1 MASSFR
7 ASILA
12 QLDTKNI
19 PNEIKTKIEN
29 QTVKFSNITFDKT
42 QLINSIQ
49 SALNGHNFNVN
60 FGNVSFNTQNL
71 VQQAQQTGA
80 NIGQQITQQINSKLN
95 RIDIDNT
102 KAQISQMERVLKSW
116 SFDDTSIKNVTKDL
130 LSMNIG
136 IEKIKTNLNSDGSI
150 SINIRGIDKLQNIVN
165 VSKQL
170 DSQGIL
176 HNLGTTITQNFAQQ
190 EKQISKNNAEIIK
203 YKANL
208 ESTYKKAIDQN
219 SAKPISNQSDLQSL
233 ANEYKNVIAVI
244 DNLQSADSQT
254 FGVIKA
260 NVDKAIKSF
269 ETYITLLQTANTTAT
284 DWRSRDVTAI
294 KEDQVERLRVFNA
307 EIAKSGISINSFQ
320 TDVQGLN
327 GLLSQISDPKS
338 LRTYLDQF
346 SKAKNEFR
354 ALQKEASQ
362 FTNISDVNI
371 LIGKME
377 TWLNKNTKSA
387 NTYRNTV
394 KKLVDEYR
402 NLAANGKVLV
412 TDTQRIAKAFKEAD
426 ASAAAAGLKGRSF
439 FEQISGAAKSLT
451 RYFGVSSLI
460 YNSFSSIKNGISTVV
475 ELDTALVDLKKT
487 TDGTVEQLNNFYYS
501 ANETAKNLG
510 VTTKEVIQATAEW
523 SRLGYGLKDAETMA
537 QVSAKFKAI
546 SPGVD
551 MEQAQNG
558 LVSAMKA
565 FNISADEALDGI
577 ASKIN
582 SIGNSQAVSNANIIE
597 FLTRSSAAMKEA
609 NNTLEETIA
618 LGTAATEITR
628 DAASV
633 GKWRCRQ

>member
-95 RIDIDNT
+95 RIDINNT

-116 SFDDTSIKNVTKDL
+116 SFDDASIKNVTKDL

-426 ASAAAAGLKGRSF
+426 TSATAAGLKGRSF

-487 TDGTVEQLNNFYYS
+487 TDGTEAQLNSFYYS
-501 ANETAKNLG
+501 ANETAKQLG
-510 VTTKEVIQATAEW
+510 VTTKEVINSTSEW

-565 FNISADEALDGI
+565 N
-577 ASKIN
+577 K
-582 SIGNSQAVSNANIIE
+582 
-597 FLTRSSAAMKEA
+597 
-609 NNTLEETIA
+609 
-618 LGTAATEITR
+618 
-628 DAASV
+628 
-633 GKWRCRQ
+633 

>member
-95 RIDIDNT
+95 RIDINNT

-487 TDGTVEQLNNFYYS
+487 TDGTEAQLNSFYYS
-501 ANETAKNLG
+501 ANETAKQLG
-510 VTTKEVIQATAEW
+510 VTTKEVINSTSEW

-565 FNISADEALDGI
+565 NLNINALLY
-577 ASKIN
+577 
-582 SIGNSQAVSNANIIE
+582 SN
-597 FLTRSSAAMKEA
+597 MQ
-609 NNTLEETIA
+609 LEYI
-618 LGTAATEITR
+618 
-628 DAASV
+628 
-633 GKWRCRQ
+633 

>member
-1 MASSFR
+1 
-7 ASILA
+7 
-12 QLDTKNI
+12 
-19 PNEIKTKIEN
+19 
-29 QTVKFSNITFDKT
+29 
-42 QLINSIQ
+42 
-49 SALNGHNFNVN
+49 
-60 FGNVSFNTQNL
+60 
-71 VQQAQQTGA
+71 
-80 NIGQQITQQINSKLN
+80 
-95 RIDIDNT
+95 
-102 KAQISQMERVLKSW
+102 MERVLKSW

-426 ASAAAAGLKGRSF
+426 VSAAAAGLKGRSF

-487 TDGTVEQLNNFYYS
+487 TDGTEAQLNSFYYS
-501 ANETAKNLG
+501 ANETAKSLG
-510 VTTKEVIQATAEW
+510 VTTKEVIQAASSW
-523 SRLGYGLKDAETMA
+523 SRLGYSLKDAETMA
-537 QVSAKFKAI
+537 EVSSKFKAI

-551 MEQAQNG
+551 MEQAQDG

-582 SIGNSQAVSNANIIE
+582 AIGKLLPKHIVICGE
-597 FLTRSSAAMKEA
+597 
-609 NNTLEETIA
+609 
-618 LGTAATEITR
+618 
-628 DAASV
+628 
-633 GKWRCRQ
+633 

>member
-95 RIDIDNT
+95 RIDINNT

-116 SFDDTSIKNVTKDL
+116 SFDDASIKNVTKDL

-426 ASAAAAGLKGRSF
+426 TSAAAAGLKGRSF

-487 TDGTVEQLNNFYYS
+487 TDGTEAQLNSFYYS
-501 ANETAKNLG
+501 ANETAKQLG
-510 VTTKEVIQATAEW
+510 VTTKEVINSTSEW

-565 FNISADEALDGI
+565 N
-577 ASKIN
+577 K
-582 SIGNSQAVSNANIIE
+582 
-597 FLTRSSAAMKEA
+597 
-609 NNTLEETIA
+609 
-618 LGTAATEITR
+618 
-628 DAASV
+628 
-633 GKWRCRQ
+633 

>member
-19 PNEIKTKIEN
+19 SNEIKTKIEN

-95 RIDIDNT
+95 RIDINNT

-426 ASAAAAGLKGRSF
+426 TSAAAAGLKGRSF

-487 TDGTVEQLNNFYYS
+487 TDGTEAQLNSFYYS
-501 ANETAKNLG
+501 ANETAKQLG
-510 VTTKEVIQATAEW
+510 VTTKEVINSTSEW

-565 FNISADEALDGI
+565 N
-577 ASKIN
+577 K
-582 SIGNSQAVSNANIIE
+582 
-597 FLTRSSAAMKEA
+597 
-609 NNTLEETIA
+609 
-618 LGTAATEITR
+618 
-628 DAASV
+628 
-633 GKWRCRQ
+633 

>member
-95 RIDIDNT
+95 RIDINNT

-260 NVDKAIKSF
+260 NVDRVIKSF

-426 ASAAAAGLKGRSF
+426 VSAAAAGLKGRSF

-487 TDGTVEQLNNFYYS
+487 TDGTEAQLNSFYYS

-523 SRLGYGLKDAETMA
+523 SRLGYSLKDAEIMA
-537 QVSAKFKAI
+537 EVSAKFKAI

-551 MEQAQNG
+551 MEKAQDG

-565 FNISADEALDGI
+565 N
-577 ASKIN
+577 K
-582 SIGNSQAVSNANIIE
+582 
-597 FLTRSSAAMKEA
+597 
-609 NNTLEETIA
+609 
-618 LGTAATEITR
+618 
-628 DAASV
+628 
-633 GKWRCRQ
+633 

>member
-95 RIDIDNT
+95 RIDINNT

-487 TDGTVEQLNNFYYS
+487 TDGTEAQLNSFYYS
-501 ANETAKNLG
+501 ANETAKQLG
-510 VTTKEVIQATAEW
+510 VTTKDVINSTSEW

-565 FNISADEALDGI
+565 NLNINALLY
-577 ASKIN
+577 
-582 SIGNSQAVSNANIIE
+582 SN
-597 FLTRSSAAMKEA
+597 MQ
-609 NNTLEETIA
+609 LEYI
-618 LGTAATEITR
+618 
-628 DAASV
+628 
-633 GKWRCRQ
+633 

>member
-95 RIDIDNT
+95 RIDINNT

-426 ASAAAAGLKGRSF
+426 TSAAAAGLKGRSF

-487 TDGTVEQLNNFYYS
+487 TDGTEAQLNSFYYS
-501 ANETAKNLG
+501 ANETAKQLG
-510 VTTKEVIQATAEW
+510 VTTKEVINSTSEW

-565 FNISADEALDGI
+565 N
-577 ASKIN
+577 K
-582 SIGNSQAVSNANIIE
+582 
-597 FLTRSSAAMKEA
+597 
-609 NNTLEETIA
+609 
-618 LGTAATEITR
+618 
-628 DAASV
+628 
-633 GKWRCRQ
+633 

>member
-95 RIDIDNT
+95 RIDINNT
-102 KAQISQMERVLKSW
+102 KSQISQMERVLKSW

-260 NVDKAIKSF
+260 NVDRVIKSF

-426 ASAAAAGLKGRSF
+426 TSAAAAGLKGRSF

-487 TDGTVEQLNNFYYS
+487 TDGTEAQLNSFYYS
-501 ANETAKNLG
+501 ANETAKQLG
-510 VTTKEVIQATAEW
+510 VTTKEVINSTSEW

-565 FNISADEALDGI
+565 N
-577 ASKIN
+577 K
-582 SIGNSQAVSNANIIE
+582 
-597 FLTRSSAAMKEA
+597 
-609 NNTLEETIA
+609 
-618 LGTAATEITR
+618 
-628 DAASV
+628 
-633 GKWRCRQ
+633 

>member
-95 RIDIDNT
+95 RIDINNT
-102 KAQISQMERVLKSW
+102 KSQISQMERVLKSW

-412 TDTQRIAKAFKEAD
+412 TDTQRIAKAFKEVD
-426 ASAAAAGLKGRSF
+426 TSAAAAGLKGRSF

-460 YNSFSSIKNGISTVV
+460 YNFFSSIKNGISTVV

-487 TDGTVEQLNNFYYS
+487 TDGTEAQLNSFYYS
-501 ANETAKNLG
+501 ANETAKQLG
-510 VTTKEVIQATAEW
+510 VTTKEVINSTSEW

-565 FNISADEALDGI
+565 FNIEADEALDGI

-618 LGTAATEITR
+618 LGTAA
-628 DAASV
+628 
-633 GKWRCRQ
+633 

>member
-19 PNEIKTKIEN
+19 SNEIKTKIEN

-95 RIDIDNT
+95 RIDINNT

-426 ASAAAAGLKGRSF
+426 VSAAAAGLKGRSF

-487 TDGTVEQLNNFYYS
+487 TDGTEAQLNSFYYS
-501 ANETAKNLG
+501 ANETAKQLG
-510 VTTKEVIQATAEW
+510 VTTKEVINSTSEW

-565 FNISADEALDGI
+565 NKCL
-577 ASKIN
+577 
-582 SIGNSQAVSNANIIE
+582 V
-597 FLTRSSAAMKEA
+597 
-609 NNTLEETIA
+609 
-618 LGTAATEITR
+618 
-628 DAASV
+628 V
-633 GKWRCRQ
+633 